1 MKKKIAWIIILIIA
15 IVLICSAIFLRPKSI
30 DLTLHGVMYSGDT
43 VLDDNVEV
51 HIKGS
56 YVDSP
61 IRENSFTGKFEVSS
75 FDYTSTYDLCTV
87 GFINS
92 FSEKIG
98 PLIYDLSENGNPK
111 LKTLGFI
118 WIGDEWKSIIIKVQD
133 EDYCKD
139 IEDSVFIVV
148 PAKDLKEARDLNKFE
163 TSWIS

>member
-98 PLIYDLSENGNPK
+98 SLTYDLSENGNTK
-111 LKTLGFI
+111 LKTLGI
-118 WIGDEWKSIIIKVQD
+118 MWLGDEWKSIIIKVQD
-133 EDYCKD
+133 EDYCKN
-139 IEDSVFIVV
+139 IEGSVFIVV
-148 PAKDLKEARDLNKFE
+148 PAKDLKEARDLNKYE